1 MTPRISSNFH
11 GDAMEQGTLEKVAQR
26 YRDEGYDVVIR
37 PGKEQ
42 VPPFLADFRLDMVAT
57 RGHEGVVVEIKPRR
71 IDLSKDPQISCM
83 ASLVNSQ
90 PGWKFDLV
98 ILEPET
104 TVEKAAMEAAEPSD
118 EQLFQI
124 LQTADDLAD
133 KGYAPFAC
141 VVAWGGL
148 EAAMRRLRD
157 DAELHGRTTPAE
169 LMRALYSNGV
179 LSREQFE
186 RLRESYKVRSQV
198 VHGLVPTEVNPALV
212 RSVTATARDLV
223 AGEGAALSPG

>member
-1 MTPRISSNFH
+1 
-11 GDAMEQGTLEKVAQR
+11 MEQGTLEKIAQR
-26 YRDEGYDVVIR
+26 YRDEGYDVIIH
-37 PGKEQ
+37 PGKGQ
-42 VPPFLADFRLDMVAT
+42 VPPFLAGFQLDMVAT
-57 RGHEGVVVEIKPRR
+57 RGNEGVVVEIKPSR
-71 IDLSKDPQISCM
+71 IDLSNDPQIASM
-83 ASLVNSQ
+83 ASVVNAQ

-104 TVEKAAMEAAEPSD
+104 TVEKAALEAAEPSD

-157 DAELHGRTTPAE
+157 DAELYGRATPTE
-169 LMRALYSNGV
+169 LMRTLYSNGF

-186 RLRESYKVRSQV
+186 RLRETYKVRSQV
-198 VHGLVPTEVNPALV
+198 VHGLVPTKVTPDLV
-212 RSVTATARDLV
+212 RYVTATARYLV
-223 AGEGAALSPG
+223 TGEGAALSPS